1 LGETRQ
7 IWGGTNTWSGE
18 TLTLQGERVI
28 NKRTRTVKVLNSAC
42 FLLHKEIKINNK
54 KMDENPSSYFMEK
67 SVNIK
72 E

>member
-1 LGETRQ
+1 MEVSFLKA
-7 IWGGTNTWSGE
+7 
-18 TLTLQGERVI
+18 L
-28 NKRTRTVKVLNSAC
+28 
-42 FLLHKEIKINNK
+42 LLHKEIKINNK